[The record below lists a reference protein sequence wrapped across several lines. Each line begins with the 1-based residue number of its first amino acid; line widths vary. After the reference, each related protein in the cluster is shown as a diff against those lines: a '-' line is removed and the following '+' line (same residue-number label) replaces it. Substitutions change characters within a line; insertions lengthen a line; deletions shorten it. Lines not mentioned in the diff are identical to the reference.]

1 MTEQIQTHPKS
12 FEVAKW
18 FGPQTAQVILPDDAL
33 DALIKMSDK
42 LIEDKKTLSHGNS
55 LAGVIDS
62 ELRIYKSDMEEAGV
76 DQLLES
82 CVKSYVVHCTKA
94 HGFFSETQVFDTFIN
109 SAWIVSQYANEYNPL
124 HNHTGCEMSGVIY
137 LKTPN
142 VKGRRNIESKK
153 GKQEGDGDI
162 NFVYNAASQRNEDVF
177 EKGLVQITPKPGLML
192 MFPSYLLHTV
202 YPFIGEGERR
212 SIAFNATYRIV
223 EPTGGKQKE
232 GEPLTGNIVAGNMQ
246 GVQNSYF
253 YMKEKPSE

>member
-1 MTEQIQTHPKS
+1 MTEQIQSHPTS
-12 FEVAKW
+12 FEVTKW
-18 FGPQTAQVILPDDAL
+18 FGPQTANVMLPDDAVN
-33 DALIKMSDK
+33 ALIKMTDNIIK
-42 LIEDKKTLSHGNS
+42 DKKSQSHGRS

-62 ELRIYKSDMEEAGV
+62 ELKVYKSDMDAAGV

-82 CVKSYVVHCTKA
+82 CVKSYVVHSAKQ
-94 HGFFSETQVFDTFIN
+94 HGMFKENYVFETNIN

>member
-18 FGPQTAQVILPDDAL
+18 FGPQTAQVVLPDDAL

-82 CVKSYVVHCTKA
+82 FVKSYVVHCTKA

-223 EPTGGKQKE
+223 EPTGGEHKE

>member
-18 FGPQTAQVILPDDAL
+18 FGPQTAQVMLPDDAL
-33 DALIKMSDK
+33 DALLKMSDK

-223 EPTGGKQKE
+223 EPTGGKHKE

>member
-1 MTEQIQTHPKS
+1 MKITNYV
-12 FEVAKW
+12 FE
-18 FGPQTAQVILPDDAL
+18 T
-33 DALIKMSDK
+33 
-42 LIEDKKTLSHGNS
+42 N
-55 LAGVIDS
+55 
-62 ELRIYKSDMEEAGV
+62 
-76 DQLLES
+76 
-82 CVKSYVVHCTKA
+82 
-94 HGFFSETQVFDTFIN
+94 IN

-162 NFVYNAASQRNEDVF
+162 NFVYSAASQRNEDVF

-223 EPTGGKQKE
+223 EPTGGKHKE

>member
-18 FGPQTAQVILPDDAL
+18 FGPQTAQVVLPDDAL

-223 EPTGGKQKE
+223 EPTGGKHKE